1 MLFGSCPTEFPR
13 DLLSFETLVSIA
25 TRSNFVTRQTSF
37 LLVFCKQRGSHTRTR
52 LETTP
57 KRFGK
62 IDTASPTA
70 CQLTWSLNNSNQR
83 RDVDRNENHRNFCVL
98 SSFASD
104 YNYAQLSKGFSR
116 ATTCDAIFRLNEP
129 YRLVSPTVSSVR
141 FERTARLR
149 TDRR

>member
-1 MLFGSCPTEFPR
+1 MSDGIPTRPSILRNSRFYRNAKQFRHPADKFSPR
-13 DLLSFETLVSIA
+13 IL
-25 TRSNFVTRQTSF
+25 QTTWFTHADSS
-37 LLVFCKQRGSHTRTR
+37 RDSASG
-52 LETTP
+52 TP

-141 FERTARLR
+141 FERTTRLR